1 MLNVDGPSKKVLSEQ
16 ANDVETKLKIRAWE
30 VAESPIELRYRMVKG
45 WPKLPTGWKLG
56 PVASVA
62 ADSQERYYIFHRG
75 DKAPPLMCFN
85 KKGEY
90 LYSWGEGEFV
100 RPHRI
105 YIDDEDNLWLID
117 EGGHILYYFT
127 PEGELLNKLGTKGV
141 PGKDGT
147 HFYRPT
153 DITAGLNGQ
162 FYVSDGYGNKRV
174 ARFNKDLNF
183 IGQWGS
189 EGEGEGQFVLPHA
202 ITTDP
207 EGLVYVCDRNRWRV
221 QIFTSEGEYLTQW
234 THIGKAYQIVYTPD
248 NCFFICDGN
257 NSRVWKL
264 EKSGKIIGFFSSRTP
279 EVVARGETTVHDMAL
294 APNGDILLAH
304 LDGVVQ
310 LFSPNS
316 MSHYSSV

>member
-1 MLNVDGPSKKVLSEQ
+1 MKSITFTNYVLNPSGFYYPTRTKVVNSI
-16 ANDVETKLKIRAWE
+16 DT
-30 VAESPIELRYRMVKG
+30 
-45 WPKLPTGWKLG
+45 
-56 PVASVA
+56 
-62 ADSQERYYIFHRG
+62 RYYS
-75 DKAPPLMCFN
+75 LM
-85 KKGEY
+85 KM
-90 LYSWGEGEFV
+90 S
-100 RPHRI
+100 
-105 YIDDEDNLWLID
+105 NLKYNVKIPD
-117 EGGHILYYFT
+117 YYFN
-127 PEGELLNKLGTKGV
+127 PEGELLNKLGTKGM
-141 PGKDGT
+141 PGEDGT

-189 EGEGEGQFVLPHA
+189 EGEEEGQFVLPHA

-221 QIFTSEGEYLTQW
+221 QIFTPSGEYLTQW

-310 LFSPNS
+310 LFSPIQ
-316 MSHYSSV
+316 

>member
-1 MLNVDGPSKKVLSEQ
+1 MFNVDGPSKKVLSKP
-16 ANDVETKLKIRAWE
+16 APDVKAKLKIRAWE
-30 VAESPIELRYRMVKG
+30 VDESPIDLGYRIVEG
-45 WPKLPTGWKLG
+45 WLKLPSGWKLG

-62 ADSQERYYIFHRG
+62 ADSRERYYIFHRG
-75 DKAPPLMCFN
+75 DKAPPLMCFDKN
-85 KKGEY
+85 GEY

-105 YIDDEDNLWLID
+105 FIDDKDNLWLID
-117 EGGHILYYFT
+117 EGGHILYHFN
-127 PEGELLNKLGTKGV
+127 PEGELLRKLGTKGIT
-141 PGKDGT
+141 GEDGT
-147 HFYRPT
+147 HFNRPT
-153 DITAGLNGQ
+153 DITTGLNGQ
-162 FYVSDGYGNKRV
+162 FYVSDGYGNNRI
-174 ARFNKDLNF
+174 AWFDKDLNF
-183 IGQWGS
+183 LGQWGS

-202 ITTDP
+202 LTTDP

-221 QIFTSEGEYLTQW
+221 QIFTPEGEYLTQW

-264 EKSGKIIGFFSSRTP
+264 EKSGKIVGFFASRTP
-279 EVVARGETTVHDMAL
+279 EDVARGETTVHDMAL

-310 LFSPNS
+310 LFSPL
-316 MSHYSSV
+316 